1 MKACALVIY
10 RGRNSRQDAHEL
22 IVRVVFGWLF
32 FSTKNQVGW
41 LDNKEGS
48 ERMANESMT
57 ATRVKMVGIR
67 SRDLLWMFTVCTIV
81 NIAMLYLIS
90 SGATSVYL
98 PMTVMIV
105 LVNILTILGMID
117 AMDDLKAASEDFDE
131 QDQKSNIGRRFE
143 ETQWGMFKMMVTLI
157 FGGTGLSLLYVM
169 YL

>member
-1 MKACALVIY
+1 MATY
-10 RGRNSRQDAHEL
+10 RRRNGRQDAHEH
-22 IVRVVFGWLF
+22 IVRVAFGWPF
-32 FSTKNQVGW
+32 FLTLNQVGW
-41 LDNKEGS
+41 LENKEGS
-48 ERMANESMT
+48 ESMAKESMT
-57 ATRVKMVGIR
+57 TTRVKMVGIR
-67 SRDLLWMFTVCTIV
+67 SRDLLWMFTVSTIV

-105 LVNILTILGMID
+105 LVNMLTILGMID

-131 QDQKSNIGRRFE
+131 QDKKSNIGRRFE

>member
-1 MKACALVIY
+1 
-10 RGRNSRQDAHEL
+10 
-22 IVRVVFGWLF
+22 
-32 FSTKNQVGW
+32 
-41 LDNKEGS
+41 
-48 ERMANESMT
+48 MAKESMT
-57 ATRVKMVGIR
+57 TPRVKMVGIR
-67 SRDLLWMFTVCTIV
+67 SRDLLWVFTVCTISH
-81 NIAMLYLIS
+81 IAILYLIS

-143 ETQWGMFKMMVTLI
+143 ETQWDMFKMMVTLI

>member
-1 MKACALVIY
+1 MPK
-10 RGRNSRQDAHEL
+10 
-22 IVRVVFGWLF
+22 
-32 FSTKNQVGW
+32 
-41 LDNKEGS
+41 
-48 ERMANESMT
+48 ESMT
-57 ATRVKMVGIR
+57 TTRVTMVGIR
-67 SRDLLWMFTVCTIV
+67 SRDLLWMFTVCTVV

-90 SGATSVYL
+90 LGSAAVYL

-131 QDQKSNIGRRFE
+131 QDQKSNMGRRFE

>member
-1 MKACALVIY
+1 
-10 RGRNSRQDAHEL
+10 
-22 IVRVVFGWLF
+22 
-32 FSTKNQVGW
+32 
-41 LDNKEGS
+41 
-48 ERMANESMT
+48 
-57 ATRVKMVGIR
+57 
-67 SRDLLWMFTVCTIV
+67 MFTVRTIV
-81 NIAMLYLIS
+81 NISMLYLIS
-90 SGATSVYL
+90 SGATFVHL
-98 PMTVMIV
+98 PMTVMFV

>member
-1 MKACALVIY
+1 M
-10 RGRNSRQDAHEL
+10 S
-22 IVRVVFGWLF
+22 
-32 FSTKNQVGW
+32 
-41 LDNKEGS
+41 KES
-48 ERMANESMT
+48 IT
-57 ATRVKMVGIR
+57 TTRVKIVGIR

-90 SGATSVYL
+90 AGATSVYL

-117 AMDDLKAASEDFDE
+117 AMDDLKSASEDFDQ
-131 QDQKSNIGRRFE
+131 QDQRSNIGRRFE

>member
-1 MKACALVIY
+1 
-10 RGRNSRQDAHEL
+10 
-22 IVRVVFGWLF
+22 
-32 FSTKNQVGW
+32 
-41 LDNKEGS
+41 
-48 ERMANESMT
+48 MARESMT
-57 ATRVKMVGIR
+57 TTRITMVGIR

-90 SGATSVYL
+90 SGAKSVYL

-117 AMDDLKAASEDFDE
+117 AINDLKAASGDFDE
-131 QDQKSNIGRRFE
+131 QDQRSNIGRRFE

-169 YL
+169 YM